1 MTSPLNVSVER
12 GGSLCHLRLNRPKA
26 NIIDGEMIAALHAA
40 IEAHGEDPDLKAFL
54 VSAEG
59 PNFSFGASV
68 QEHLPDQCAGMLAA
82 LHGLL
87 LRMVEC
93 ETPILAAVQGQC
105 LGGGFELAMA
115 CGLIFATPDARFG
128 QPEIKLGL
136 IAPAASCLLPELVGP
151 VHAGDILL
159 SGRSLDAEE
168 ARRIGV
174 VFVVADDPL
183 AAALSYADEHFMDK
197 SAAALRVATRAAR
210 SGLAR
215 RVRNRLA
222 EVEATYL
229 NDLMSTHDAVE
240 GLNAFIEKRPA
251 QWENR

>member
-12 GGSLCHLRLNRPKA
+12 GGALCHLRLNRPKA
-26 NIIDGEMIAALHAA
+26 NIIDGAMIAALNAA
-40 IEAHGEDPDLKAFL
+40 IEAHGEDRDLKAFL

-68 QEHLPDQCAGMLAA
+68 QEHLPDQCANMLGA

-115 CGLIFATPDARFG
+115 CGLIFAAPDACLG

-159 SGRSLDAEE
+159 SGRSIDAEE

-174 VFVVADDPL
+174 VLDIAGDPVAAVEAYVDAHL
-183 AAALSYADEHFMDK
+183 ADK

-215 RVRNRLA
+215 RVRKRLA
-222 EVEATYL
+222 EVEAIYL
-229 NDLMSTHDAVE
+229 EDLMSTHDAIE

>member
-1 MTSPLNVSVER
+1 MTSPLNVSVTR
-12 GGSLCHLRLNRPKA
+12 GGALCHLRLNRPKA
-26 NIIDGEMIAALHAA
+26 NIIDGEMIAALNGA
-40 IEAHGEDPDLKAFL
+40 IEAHSEDRDLKAFL

-68 QEHLPDQCAGMLAA
+68 QEHLPDRCADMLGA

-115 CGLIFATPDARFG
+115 CSLIFAAPDACFG

-151 VHAGDILL
+151 VHASDILL
-159 SGRSLDAEE
+159 SGRALDAEE

-174 VFVVADDPL
+174 VLDIAEDPL
-183 AAALSYADEHFMDK
+183 AAVEAYVDAHLVDK
-197 SAAALRVATRAAR
+197 SAAALRVAMRAVR
-210 SGLAR
+210 SGLVR
-215 RVRNRLA
+215 RMRERIA
-222 EVEATYL
+222 EVEAIYL
-229 NDLMSTHDAVE
+229 DDLMSTHDAIE

>member
-1 MTSPLNVSVER
+1 MTSPLNISVER
-12 GGSLCHLRLNRPKA
+12 GGALCHLRLNRPKA
-26 NIIDGEMIAALHAA
+26 NIIDGEMIAALGAA
-40 IEAHGEDPDLKAFL
+40 IEAQGKDPGLKAFV

-68 QEHLPDQCAGMLAA
+68 HEHLPDQCAEMLGA

-87 LRMVEC
+87 ARMLDC

-105 LGGGFELAMA
+105 LGGGFELALS
-115 CGLIFATPDARFG
+115 CGLIFAAPDAFFG

-151 VHAGDILL
+151 AHAGDILL
-159 SGRSLDAEE
+159 TGRSLDAAE

-174 VFVVADDPL
+174 VADIADDPL
-183 AAALSYADEHFMDK
+183 AAAEAYVDKHFADK

-215 RVRNRLA
+215 RFRKRIA
-222 EVEATYL
+222 EVEAIYL
-229 NDLMSTHDAVE
+229 NDLMSTHDALE

-251 QWENR
+251 LWENR

>member
-1 MTSPLNVSVER
+1 VTSPLNVSVER

-26 NIIDGEMIAALHAA
+26 NIIDGEMIAALNTAM
-40 IEAHGEDPDLKAFL
+40 EAHSEDHDIKAFL

-68 QEHLPDQCAGMLAA
+68 QEHLPDQCAGMLSA

-87 LRMVEC
+87 LRMVES

-115 CGLIFATPDARFG
+115 CGLIFAAPDACLG

-168 ARRIGV
+168 ARRVGV
-174 VFVVADDPL
+174 VLEIAKDPV
-183 AAALSYADEHFMDK
+183 AAAEAYVDRH
-197 SAAALRVATRAAR
+197 
-210 SGLAR
+210 LAPR
-215 RVRNRLA
+215 
-222 EVEATYL
+222 
-229 NDLMSTHDAVE
+229 
-240 GLNAFIEKRPA
+240 
-251 QWENR
+251 

>member
-26 NIIDGEMIAALHAA
+26 NIIDGEMIAALNTAM
-40 IEAHGEDPDLKAFL
+40 EAHSEDHDIKAFL

-68 QEHLPDQCAGMLAA
+68 QEHLPDQCAGMLST

-87 LRMVEC
+87 LRMVES
-93 ETPILAAVQGQC
+93 ETPIIAAVQGQC

-115 CGLIFATPDARFG
+115 CGLIFAAPDACLG

-174 VFVVADDPL
+174 VLDIAKDPV
-183 AAALSYADEHFMDK
+183 AAAEAYVDGHLADK

-210 SGLAR
+210 SSLAR
-215 RVRNRLA
+215 RVRKRIA
-222 EVEATYL
+222 EVEAIYL
-229 NDLMSTHDAVE
+229 DDLMSTHDAIE